1 MALVLH
7 VEFEQESD
15 GRWIADVVDLPGVMV
30 YGQSQTEAFRSA
42 QALALEIIADRLK
55 NNEDPLTGHA
65 RHAPGLPLLG
75 IEFSPDREA
84 ALAQ

>member
-1 MALVLH
+1 MLH
-7 VEFEQESD
+7 VEFEQVSD

-30 YGQSQTEAFRSA
+30 YGRNQTEAFRSA
-42 QALALEIIADRLK
+42 QALALEIVADRLK
-55 NNEDPLTGHA
+55 NNEDPLTRQHA
-65 RHAPGLPLLG
+65 SGLPLLG

>member
-7 VEFEQESD
+7 IEFEQESD

-42 QALALEIIADRLK
+42 QALALEIIR
-55 NNEDPLTGHA
+55 
-65 RHAPGLPLLG
+65 
-75 IEFSPDREA
+75 IV
-84 ALAQ
+84 